1 MFKTIDEDSKIDIRK
16 AKCKVYYNI
25 LINTKYS
32 EPSSLR
38 QWHNDNLLNEDKIFY
53 DSFKYAKL
61 STHETRLLVFQFK
74 LMHRIFNTNSNLHK
88 WKIIQIPT
96 VHSA

>member
-1 MFKTIDEDSKIDIRK
+1 MSLTQRPQKNFENTCFKTIDEDSTIDIRK
-16 AKCKVYYNI
+16 AKYKVYYNI

-53 DSFKYAKL
+53 DSFMIRK
-61 STHETRLLVFQFK
+61 
-74 LMHRIFNTNSNLHK
+74 K
-88 WKIIQIPT
+88 W
-96 VHSA
+96 